1 MKKHS
6 ERISPKLL
14 IIGVSLLLL
23 FSGCKKAPEDKVMP
37 PTKEVSPTTAP
48 VEAPYTIKLSP
59 TSPLRS
65 DQITVELHGISSP
78 EKLRYQWVVN
88 DSEIAKANSPVFQ
101 SDSVRRGDR
110 IKVRLSVEGENKTYT
125 SDEVIIKNTPPQI
138 QSAKLIP
145 QNPKKGDELRIEA
158 RTFDAD
164 NDPVNFSYEW
174 FINEK
179 PSGKTSEAIAIN
191 ELIKTGDKVSVKIT
205 PRDGE
210 AEGIPVTLSS
220 FIANSPP
227 NVSPN
232 IAASFNG
239 LVYTSKV
246 IADDPEGNPLTY
258 TLKAGPKG
266 MTIDSKSGVITWEVK
281 PEDKG
286 EHNIILS
293 VTDGH
298 GGETIV
304 PFTAR
309 ISFAPPSSGK

>member
-1 MKKHS
+1 MKN
-6 ERISPKLL
+6 LL
-14 IIGVSLLLL
+14 IISMGLLLL

-101 SDSVRRGDR
+101 SDSLKRGDR
-110 IKVRLSVEGENKTYT
+110 IKVRISVEGEDKTYI
-125 SDEVIIKNTPPQI
+125 SDEVIVANTPPQI
-138 QSAKLIP
+138 QSARLVPANP
-145 QNPKKGDELRIEA
+145 QKGDNLKVEVKTIDE
-158 RTFDAD
+158 D
-164 NDPVNFSYEW
+164 NDAVSLLYEW
-174 FINEK
+174 FVNGK

-246 IADDPEGNPLTY
+246 MAEDPEGDPLTY

-266 MTIDSKSGVITWEVK
+266 MTIDPNSGVITWEVK

-286 EHNIILS
+286 EHNTIVS
-293 VTDGH
+293 VSDGH

-309 ISFAPPSSGK
+309 ISFTPPPAGK